1 MEIVLSHNYRNK
13 DRNNVLHKESEACF
27 PMYVS
32 AKKIKILVV
41 KVAIV
46 FKHDLI
52 YIRNV
57 K

>member
-27 PMYVS
+27 PMYLQ
-32 AKKIKILVV
+32 KILVL

>member
-1 MEIVLSHNYRNK
+1 MEIVLNHNYRNK

-32 AKKIKILVV
+32 AKKMKILVL